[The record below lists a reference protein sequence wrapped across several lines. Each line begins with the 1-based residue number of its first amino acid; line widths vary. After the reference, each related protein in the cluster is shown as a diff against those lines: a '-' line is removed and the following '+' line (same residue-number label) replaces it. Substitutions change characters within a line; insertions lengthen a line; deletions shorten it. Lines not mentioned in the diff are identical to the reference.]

1 MMFTAKQCRCYTN
14 PRNGISGYATV
25 REDATVVD
33 LAKKYGVTGAQIVLA
48 WHVQRGVLPIVK
60 SSNAQRQKDNIIV
73 GISTF
78 VIFRHY
84 LTLSLASSCRN

>member
-1 MMFTAKQCRCYTN
+1 M
-14 PRNGISGYATV
+14 RNGISGYATV
-25 REDATVVD
+25 REDATIVD

-60 SSNAQRQKDNIIV
+60 SSNAQRQKDNITV

-78 VIFRHY
+78 VILRHY